1 MKRSLELVATSD
13 DGNNLEPEV
22 SERLPCDLPPAD
34 LVAGMYRQ
42 HRDLVFHLA
51 LRLGGGHR
59 AWAEDITQDV
69 FVRLFHHTSH
79 INTLDRPRGWF
90 YRVTVNLCLNRL
102 RRERFLRLPIVAW
115 ALGEGRAAP
124 VQPESLGIANERLA
138 RAFVHLQS
146 LPPKVAACMY
156 MHHVDGLQQG
166 EIAAILGHSKGYVS
180 KLVARGEAA
189 LARLDRE
196 EEEP

>member
-1 MKRSLELVATSD
+1 MKPSLKIVLAAP
-13 DGNNLEPEV
+13 DGSAPERDAPQ
-22 SERLPCDLPPAD
+22 RLPADLPPAD

-51 LRLGGGHR
+51 LRLGGGNR

-69 FVRLFHHTSH
+69 FVRLFPHATHV
-79 INTLDRPRGWF
+79 NALDRPRGWF

-102 RRERFLRLPIVAW
+102 RRERFLQLPFVRW
-115 ALGEGRAAP
+115 ALGETIVSF
-124 VQPESLGIANERLA
+124 VQPDALGITNERLA
-138 RAFVHLQS
+138 RAFVHLRK

-156 MHHVDGLQQG
+156 MHHVDGLQQA

-189 LARLDRE
+189 LARIDRE
-196 EEEP
+196 EGSS